1 VHERPSIPEGT
12 CTETALCRAAIPSG
26 ASAGIYK
33 ALELRDKDKDHPI
46 GKGVLETVA
55 MLNDITAP
63 KLIGVDVT
71 DEFMILPTGAASF
84 KDAMTMGAEVY
95 HTLKRVIKKRYG
107 PMRAISVTKEALLRA
122 CRTTLRQWMC
132 PWTQSRSPGLQERSR
147 LEPTSLRQGSG
158 KDHPIGRN
166 VLNTVANL
174 NDITAPKL
182 IGVDV
187 IDLVGVDKLMVDEL
201 IEVIRM

>member
-1 VHERPSIPEGT
+1 
-12 CTETALCRAAIPSG
+12 
-26 ASAGIYK
+26 
-33 ALELRDKDKDHPI
+33 
-46 GKGVLETVA
+46 
-55 MLNDITAP
+55 M
-63 KLIGVDVT
+63 
-71 DEFMILPTGAASF
+71 
-84 KDAMTMGAEVY
+84 
-95 HTLKRVIKKRYG
+95 
-107 PMRAISVTKEALLRA
+107 
-122 CRTTLRQWMC
+122 
-132 PWTQSRSPGLQERSR
+132 
-147 LEPTSLRQGSG
+147 EPTSLRQGSG

>member
-1 VHERPSIPEGT
+1 MNKFVMPVPSLGVIKWWESRRKQARLPGVHDPAHR
-12 CTETALCRAAIPSG
+12 RRQFQG
-26 ASAGIYK
+26 AM
-33 ALELRDKDKDHPI
+33 R
-46 GKGVLETVA
+46 
-55 MLNDITAP
+55 
-63 KLIGVDVT
+63 
-71 DEFMILPTGAASF
+71 
-84 KDAMTMGAEVY
+84 AEVY
-95 HTLKRVIKKRYG
+95 HTLKSVIKKKYG
-107 PMRAISVTKEALLRA
+107 QMRAMSVTKEALLRA

-147 LEPTSLRQGSG
+147 LEPMSLRQGSG